1 MLGKKEKGRPKKSMY
16 HINSFYM
23 KNAKYSDQNQINEW
37 LPGEVWVEKD
47 ELQRELRTFR
57 GDRFIILTIV
67 S

>member
-1 MLGKKEKGRPKKSMY
+1 
-16 HINSFYM
+16 M